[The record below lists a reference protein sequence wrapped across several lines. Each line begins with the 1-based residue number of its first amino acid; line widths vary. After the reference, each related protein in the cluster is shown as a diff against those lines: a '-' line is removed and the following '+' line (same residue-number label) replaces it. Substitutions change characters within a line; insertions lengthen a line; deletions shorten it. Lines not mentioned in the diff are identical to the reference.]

1 MLKKYQVKMHDRIVY
16 LLNQIFMSC
25 NNKKN
30 LSVFK
35 AYKSVKIYFSYSW
48 VQFIVQDGR
57 LGIVEL

>member
-1 MLKKYQVKMHDRIVY
+1 MHDRIVY

-25 NNKKN
+25 NNKKIS
-30 LSVFK
+30 LFK
-35 AYKSVKIYFSYSW
+35 AYKSVKIYFTYSW